1 MLRSEREGLH
11 NVNVQNSQEPHGQNA
26 FRFLQA
32 VFSRTWSSPDKPPLD
47 VLVGYAV
54 ASPKDITVTRMRP
67 SGMRPA
73 K

>member
-1 MLRSEREGLH
+1 MLRSEKEEMDCF
-11 NVNVQNSQEPHGQNA
+11 NAQDSQETHGHNA

-32 VFSRTWSSPDKPPLD
+32 IFSRTWSSPDEPPFD

-54 ASPKDITVTRMRP
+54 ASPQEITVIRMRP

-73 K
+73 R

>member
-1 MLRSEREGLH
+1 MLRNEKEETH
-11 NVNVQNSQEPHGQNA
+11 NVHVQDSQETLGHNA

-32 VFSRTWSSPDKPPLD
+32 IFSRTWSSPDKPPFD
-47 VLVGYAV
+47 VVVGYAV
-54 ASPKDITVTRMRP
+54 ASPKEITVIRMRP